1 MADCASI
8 MKGQMSGSGDRVP
21 QGASIDSRTLVP
33 GDLFFALRGEKT
45 DGRRYLRE
53 AQARGAAGAVVE
65 GRPPESAP
73 DDFPVILTGDAAE
86 GLRALALAQR
96 RLFRGHVAA
105 ITGSTGKTTTK
116 EILSA
121 IFEEMGP
128 VLKTQGNF
136 NNLLGL
142 PLTVLSLNE
151 SHRSMVLEM
160 GMSGLG
166 EIDRLASIA
175 RPDSG
180 VVTNIGHVHIEK
192 LGSRE
197 NIARAKCELFAHL
210 SPEGTLVLNESDLKW
225 TRPWLH
231 LAACAVT
238 LAGRTETGSDF
249 WVSCPGK
256 QDRNGLRY
264 CFYMGRQRVL
274 EGRLPMPGRH
284 NGLNALMASLAAR
297 GAGMSWT
304 EIGRGL
310 ARIRPAGMRFE
321 FMDCPGWG
329 ATLIHDAYNANPD
342 SMAAALKTLKE
353 VGEGRLGAVLGD
365 MNELGAY
372 ASQAHLETGR
382 LAGRLGLDF
391 LVTVGGLAK
400 GIADG
405 AMEAGMP
412 ESRVLTAEDNG
423 EALRRLR
430 KLARPGDWIL
440 FKGSRTVHMEDIIT
454 AMRSEEG

>member
-1 MADCASI
+1 VAE
-8 MKGQMSGSGDRVP
+8 R
-21 QGASIDSRTLVP
+21 
-33 GDLFFALRGEKT
+33 
-45 DGRRYLRE
+45 
-53 AQARGAAGAVVE
+53 
-65 GRPPESAP
+65 RPPEFEP
-73 DDFPVILTGDAAE
+73 GDFPVILTGDAAE
-86 GLRALALAQR
+86 GLRALASAQR

-121 IFEEMGP
+121 IFEGMGP
-128 VLKTQGNF
+128 VLKTRGNF

-142 PLTVLSLNE
+142 PLTVLSLNAN
-151 SHRSMVLEM
+151 HRSMVLEM

-166 EIDRLASIA
+166 EIDRLASLA

-180 VVTNIGHVHIEK
+180 VVTNIGHVHMEN

-197 NIARAKCELFAHL
+197 GIARAKCELFAHL
-210 SPEGTLVLNESDLKW
+210 SPEGMLVLNASDLRW

-231 LAACAVT
+231 QAVCPVT
-238 LAGRTETGSDF
+238 VAGSAERDSDY
-249 WVSCPGK
+249 WVDCPGK
-256 QDRNGLRY
+256 QDRHGLRY
-264 CFYMGRQRVL
+264 RFRRGRQLVL
-274 EGRLPMPGRH
+274 EGNLPMPGRH

-297 GAGMSWT
+297 SAGMEWA

-310 ARIRPAGMRFE
+310 DRISPAGMRFE
-321 FMDCPGWG
+321 FVDCPGWG

-342 SMAAALKTLKE
+342 SMAAALETLRE
-353 VGEGRLGAVLGD
+353 VGEGRRLGAVLGD

-405 AMEAGMP
+405 ALEEGMP
-412 ESRVLTAEDNG
+412 ESRILTAEDNG
-423 EALRRLR
+423 EALRQLR

-440 FKGSRTVHMEDIIT
+440 FKGSRTVHMEDII
-454 AMRSEEG
+454 AVMRSEEG